1 MSQIERDDGKVFNR
15 VNINGSVGIEQ
26 HAASLY
32 ISWGEG
38 SATQAV
44 KRLQLRLY
52 ISGEKG

>member
-1 MSQIERDDGKVFNR
+1 MSQIERDDGKVFDR